1 MTAAKDL
8 LNITAKGG
16 KQMLKYAVILIV
28 LIVLI
33 ASYSVW
39 SFNRQA
45 GREIEAL
52 FMQPAAESSFI
63 EPDMLNDLPAPVQR
77 WLTYSGVVGR
87 EVIQTAYLKQTG
99 EMKLNPDQ
107 EKWIKSEAEQS
118 FNAIQ
123 PQFIWRVKTSMFGL
137 PVVGRDD
144 YNDGQGKMLIKLVGL
159 IPVVNLGG
167 NQNLSE
173 STMQRYLG
181 EIIWFP
187 TAALSPY
194 ITWEPIDDVSALAIM
209 EYAGIKGTAT
219 FYFDQNG
226 KPVRVLIPRYR
237 DINDEEPT
245 DWEAEIIEVEQVNG
259 LMIPVKVEASW
270 LPEDEKFTWYRFS
283 VHDVRYNP

>member
-1 MTAAKDL
+1 V
-8 LNITAKGG
+8 KGG
-16 KQMLKYAVILIV
+16 KQMLKYAVVLIILIV
-28 LIVLI
+28 LIVL
-33 ASYSVW
+33 YSVW

-52 FMQPAAESSFI
+52 FMQPATEISLI
-63 EPDMLNDLPAPVQR
+63 EPDMLNGLPVPVQR
-77 WLTYSGVVGR
+77 WLTYCGVVGR
-87 EVIQTAYLKQTG
+87 EEIQTVYLKQTG
-99 EMKLNPDQ
+99 EMKLNPGQ
-107 EKWIKSEAEQS
+107 KQWIKSEAEQS
-118 FNAIQ
+118 FDAIQ

-144 YNDGQGKMLIKLVGL
+144 YNKGQGKMLIKLIGL

-194 ITWEPIDDVSALAIM
+194 ITWEPIDDLSAKATM
-209 EYAGIKGTAT
+209 EYAGIKGSAT

-226 KPVRVLIPRYR
+226 KPVRVLIQRYR
-237 DINDEEPT
+237 DVNDIEPT
-245 DWEAEIIEVEQVNG
+245 DWEAEIIEVGELNG
-259 LMIPVKVEASW
+259 LIIPVKVEASW
-270 LPEDEKFTWYRFS
+270 LPEDGKFTWYRFS
-283 VHDVRYNP
+283 VHGVRYNP